1 MDDLSPPPPSTGSG
15 QGPSTLRQSSGQ
27 AGSGQSFFSLPVFF
41 GFAAGIFAGVALALL
56 AFLAFYLL
64 REEEDAASS
73 PAPLALPSPVAT
85 AASSD
90 ASEPRTVSALSVHIG
105 PSEGYAALGTLRRGE
120 TLQIVG
126 RSADATWLAVRF
138 PPGSNGLGWV
148 PLNGVSGVED
158 VQSLAIAFP
167 TPLPRGPSFFGS
179 DGSDD
184 GRFAVTPTPTPQSL
198 PDLVVTSLT
207 RLADGRISVTI
218 ANQGGDLRDRGF
230 ISVRV
235 SDLVGD
241 SEEVTAAT
249 TELRAGASLALVTS
263 VYRVEKDQVVIATVN
278 PNGSVTEKSLTNN
291 TLRVEIDVAP

>member
-148 PLNGVSGVED
+148 PLNGVSGVAD
-158 VQSLAIAFP
+158 VQRLPQAFP
-167 TPLPRGPSFFGS
+167 PPPPGRRGGGRRAGPFPRRPPRGRRG
-179 DGSDD
+179 
-184 GRFAVTPTPTPQSL
+184 GRRGGGAARHNRAARRRL
-198 PDLVVTSLT
+198 PDPRHQ
-207 RLADGRISVTI
+207 RL
-218 ANQGGDLRDRGF
+218 
-230 ISVRV
+230 
-235 SDLVGD
+235 
-241 SEEVTAAT
+241 
-249 TELRAGASLALVTS
+249 
-263 VYRVEKDQVVIATVN
+263 
-278 PNGSVTEKSLTNN
+278 P
-291 TLRVEIDVAP
+291 